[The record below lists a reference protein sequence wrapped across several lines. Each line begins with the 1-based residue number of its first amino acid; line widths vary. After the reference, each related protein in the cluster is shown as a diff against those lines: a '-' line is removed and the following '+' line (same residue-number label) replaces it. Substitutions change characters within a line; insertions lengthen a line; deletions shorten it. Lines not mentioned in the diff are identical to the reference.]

1 MEPVWAVVVTHDR
14 RQSLSR
20 CLEAISMQRRPP
32 DWILVVDNASTDG
45 TRTMLAERY
54 PQVEVLA
61 LTVNEGGAGG
71 FHHGMARAHAG
82 GAEWLWLMDDDT
94 VPGSGALEELLK
106 AGAGFAPASRP
117 SVFVSTPLWRDGS
130 VHPLNFPTL
139 ERRRPER
146 VMAAAARGL
155 MPMRAATFVSLLI
168 HRGVIDRFGL
178 PPKHYF
184 LWGDDVEY
192 TSRIVLGGEDA
203 YFVPASVVLHDTEF
217 PHSFG
222 AAEPSRF
229 YYHVRNSLL
238 TARGPDRPARDRL
251 IRLWTLVSTSLA
263 YIARSR
269 TAASVAAVLRGIG
282 DGLRM
287 AP

>member
-1 MEPVWAVVVTHDR
+1 MESVWAVVVTHNR
-14 RQSLSR
+14 RQSLRR
-20 CLEAISMQRRPP
+20 CLDAILMQRRPP
-32 DWILVVDNASTDG
+32 DRIIVVDSASTDG
-45 TRTMLAERY
+45 TCAMLAEHY
-54 PQVEVLA
+54 EQVEVLA

-71 FHHGMARAHAG
+71 FHNGLARAHAG
-82 GAEWLWLMDDDT
+82 GAEWVWLMDDDT
-94 VPGSGALEELLK
+94 VPERGALDELLK
-106 AGAGFAPASRP
+106 ATVGFAPASQP
-117 SVFVSTPLWRDGS
+117 SVFASRPLWRDGS

-146 VMAAAARGL
+146 VIAAAARGL

-168 HRGVIDRFGL
+168 HRRVIDRFGL

-203 YFVPASVVLHDTEF
+203 YFVPTSIVLHDTAS

-229 YYHVRNSLL
+229 YYHVRNTLL
-238 TARGPDRPARDRL
+238 TARRPDRPTRDRL
-251 IRLWTLVSTSLA
+251 IRLWTLVSTSLS

>member
-1 MEPVWAVVVTHDR
+1 MESVWAVVVTHNR

-20 CLEAISMQRRPP
+20 CLDAILMQRRPP
-32 DWILVVDNASTDG
+32 DRIMVVDNASTDG
-45 TRTMLAERY
+45 TRAMLAERY
-54 PQVEVLA
+54 QQVEVLA

-71 FHHGMARAHAG
+71 FHRGLAQAHAG

-94 VPGSGALEELLK
+94 VPESGALEELLK
-106 AGAGFAPASRP
+106 AVAGFAAASEP

-146 VMAAAARGL
+146 VIAAATRGL
-155 MPMRAATFVSLLI
+155 MPVRAATFVSLLI
-168 HRGVIDRFGL
+168 HRRVIDRFGL

-203 YFVPASVVLHDTEF
+203 YLVPASVVLHDTEF
-217 PHSFG
+217 PHSFT

-229 YYHVRNSLL
+229 YYHVRNTLL

-251 IRLWTLVSTSLA
+251 IRLWTLLSTSLS

-269 TAASVAAVLRGIG
+269 TAASVSAVLHGIG